1 MVEGAYL
8 DGPSRVELLWDGEI
22 ERVFTS
28 PRYDNR
34 HTHGTG
40 HRLASATASRLALG
54 DRLVGAVGAAKEYVP
69 GAVAV
74 CFPAPASV
82 RSTTAGAGGAE
93 ACRAPLFCHADA
105 VSVSGGTVTISASYG
120 AGGSAIAPAVADA
133 LGLPFFDRAIPAAV
147 ASKLA
152 VPLREAEQKDETV
165 ESRLVRLISSMA
177 VLPDVTG
184 RALAYR
190 RSAEIGTFKI
200 KTEEILNEIASGTGG
215 VILGRAAAVVLADAP
230 YALHVRLDGP
240 PEGRVAALVR
250 RGRDERVAREEQRA
264 NDAAR
269 TAYVRHFYRCDP
281 AAARHYHLVID
292 TTVFGWEPAT
302 DLVVAAA
309 RARGIG
315 A

>member
-1 MVEGAYL
+1 ML
-8 DGPSRVELLWDGEI
+8 RP
-22 ERVFTS
+22 
-28 PRYDNR
+28 
-34 HTHGTG
+34 
-40 HRLASATASRLALG
+40 
-54 DRLVGAVGAAKEYVP
+54 
-69 GAVAV
+69 
-74 CFPAPASV
+74 V
-82 RSTTAGAGGAE
+82 R
-93 ACRAPLFCHADA
+93 D
-105 VSVSGGTVTISASYG
+105 SGGTVTISASFG

-152 VPLREAEQKDETV
+152 VPLSEAEQNDETV
-165 ESRLVRLISSMA
+165 GSGLVRLLASMA

-184 RALAYR
+184 RALGYPRPADIR
-190 RSAEIGTFKI
+190 AFKT
-200 KTEEILNEIASGTGG
+200 KTEEILNEIAAGTGG
-215 VILGRAAAVVLADAP
+215 VILGRAAAIVLADAP
-230 YALHVRLDGP
+230 NALHVRLDGP
-240 PEGRVAALVR
+240 AELRVAALVR

-302 DLVVAAA
+302 DLIVAAA